1 MADSTTRVPQL
12 CPTYSQGQCP
22 YRDGIYCRNFV
33 CAMKGDNEIGKNS
46 NWLMGILN
54 QLQRHANT
62 VSKTIRY

>member
-1 MADSTTRVPQL
+1 M
-12 CPTYSQGQCP
+12 CSQAQCP

-33 CAMKGDNEIGKNS
+33 CAMKGDNEIGKN
-46 NWLMGILN
+46 NWLLGILN